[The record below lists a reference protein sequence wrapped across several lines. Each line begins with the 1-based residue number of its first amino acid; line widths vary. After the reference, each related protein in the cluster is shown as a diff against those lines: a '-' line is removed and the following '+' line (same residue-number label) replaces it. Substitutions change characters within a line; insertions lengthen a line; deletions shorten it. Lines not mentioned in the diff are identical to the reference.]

1 MPLVVRERSSVT
13 PLPIELR
20 PGGLY
25 LPTLEL
31 YLDPRADVPWAFVS
45 HAHFDH
51 AGARAGATLASYE
64 TRALVEAR
72 REAPLAGEVQ
82 VLPWDGFVERR
93 MTDGATARLS
103 IAPAGHVLGAAQ
115 LVVDHPGGRF
125 VYTGDYQSGPA
136 ATHAEGKP
144 VACDELVIETTF
156 GLPMFRFPDRAETLD
171 GLTTYCEER
180 LEAGETPVVVAY
192 ALGKAQEIARALT
205 SRGVPVVA
213 HGATMKVC
221 RAYEALGVKV
231 GVSDGLVRA
240 YADQEKDA
248 RAKGEALGA
257 ALLVPPGSGAM
268 FRKRRSA
275 RVAYVS
281 GWALLDAAVER
292 QRADAAFPLS
302 DHADHDDLVA
312 TVAWSGARTV
322 YATHGDDADV
332 FASILRTRGID
343 ARPLD
348 LAPLDGNDAVVDEGA

>member
-1 MPLVVRERSSVT
+1 VV

-20 PGGLY
+20 PAGLY

-31 YLDPRADVPWAFVS
+31 HLDPRSDVPSAFVS

-51 AGARAGATLASYE
+51 AGAHAREALTSYE

-72 REAPLAGEVQ
+72 REVPLSGDVQ
-82 VLPWDGFVERR
+82 IVPWDGFLERR

-115 LVVDHPGGRF
+115 LVIDHPGGRF

-156 GLPMFRFPDRAETLD
+156 GLPMFRFPDRAETLE
-171 GLTTYCEER
+171 TMATYCDER
-180 LEAGETPVVVAY
+180 IEAGETPVVVAY

-205 SRGVPVVA
+205 SRGIPVVA

-231 GVSDGLVRA
+231 GVSEGLVRA
-240 YADQEKDA
+240 YADEKKEG
-248 RAKGEALGA
+248 RAKADSLGA

-281 GWALLDAAVER
+281 GWAVLDAAVER
-292 QRADAAFPLS
+292 QRADAAFALS

-312 TVAWSGARTV
+312 TVAWSGARVV
-322 YATHGDDADV
+322 YATHGDDASV
-332 FASILRTRGID
+332 FASLLRKRGID
-343 ARPLD
+343 ARPLE
-348 LAPLDGNDAVVDEGA
+348 LASLDGHDDATTVDEGA